1 MRRDGSVTR
10 HSSVE
15 EMSQTAPRRS
25 ALLRHGADG
34 HSAKNVGKDTVS
46 AAILDLDGTLYPGA
60 VGIDWLRALIDVGV
74 CERAAGLRVFM
85 VLDDYR
91 GGLID
96 FQTMAARAYAAFAS
110 ALAGTEVEAAEAI
123 ARSVWARQREQLFA
137 FVPELLACLREHG
150 QEPMLISGS
159 PIEMVELVA
168 EDLGIAV
175 ARGAVFGREAGR
187 YTGAVDLSSGMPGEK
202 PKILAVI
209 GPELVL
215 DRCFAL
221 GNSVTDATLFEC
233 VGIPLAFEP
242 DADLLVLADAHGWQV
257 ATRDDVLAC
266 ARSLLAA
273 RGSPA
278 SDSIR
283 SGSPHSSS
291 LRSGDCSC

>member
-1 MRRDGSVTR
+1 
-10 HSSVE
+10 
-15 EMSQTAPRRS
+15 
-25 ALLRHGADG
+25 
-34 HSAKNVGKDTVS
+34 
-46 AAILDLDGTLYPGA
+46 LYPGA
-60 VGIDWLRALIDVGV
+60 VGIDWLRALIDAGV
-74 CERAAGLRVFM
+74 CERAAGLRVFA

-110 ALAGTEVEAAEAI
+110 ALAGTEVETAEAI

-150 QEPMLISGS
+150 REPMLISGS

-175 ARGAVFGREAGR
+175 ARGAVFGRDARGS
-187 YTGAVDLSSGMPGEK
+187 YTGSVDLSSGTPGEK
-202 PKILAVI
+202 PKILAAI

-242 DADLLVLADAHGWQV
+242 DTDLLALADAHGWRV
-257 ATRDDVLAC
+257 ATRDDVLTC

-273 RGSPA
+273 RRSPA

-291 LRSGDCSC
+291 IHSRDCSC